1 MKSPKAKEAVFL
13 NSFGVAIGRA
23 IMMARQS
30 LHYSRHQQSLER
42 SKVVVCSQD
51 IECNVHTLKSG
62 DYRRRK
68 RRNDPVADEHSGEYS
83 TEYGFSFCFS
93 MSARMFPYYVCPVV
107 GMKASSVPMD
117 TAAISCTAQPQSI
130 EASPAI
136 RPIEFESTQKQAAD
150 DEMTITRIR
159 KFGEV
164 LRTADSPR

>member
-42 SKVVVCSQD
+42 SKVVVCSQY

-83 TEYGFSFCFS
+83 TEDGFSFCFS
-93 MSARMFPYYVCPVV
+93 MSGVTQPSCGMRRKYRAYTRVAARV
-107 GMKASSVPMD
+107 
-117 TAAISCTAQPQSI
+117 
-130 EASPAI
+130 PAI
-136 RPIEFESTQKQAAD
+136 VTTAVDAMRTC
-150 DEMTITRIR
+150 
-159 KFGEV
+159 GEYD
-164 LRTADSPR
+164 RA